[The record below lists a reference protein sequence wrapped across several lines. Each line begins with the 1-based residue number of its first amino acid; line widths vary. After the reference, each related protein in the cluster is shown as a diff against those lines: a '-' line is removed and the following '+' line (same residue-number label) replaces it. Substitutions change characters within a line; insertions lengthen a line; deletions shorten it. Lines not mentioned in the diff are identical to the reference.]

1 MPSNSPTPDD
11 FIKGG
16 LYVVALPIG
25 HPNDITLRA
34 LEVLGSVD
42 VMAAEDTRS
51 AARFLKRHGLR
62 VPLISCHEHNEEER
76 TRRLLTRLRSG
87 DSVALVSEAGTPCVS
102 DPGYRL
108 VCEAVNEGIPVV
120 PIPGVSAAITA
131 LSASGLPT
139 DSFVFIGFPPRKKSK
154 RHSLLASLADQR
166 RTLIFYESPRRIV
179 DLLETASETLGD
191 RKAVLARE
199 MTKSHEE
206 FLRGTLG
213 EIVDRLTRRD
223 AVKGEITLLVAGCD
237 ASAEGPAPEQ
247 IREEIRKRL
256 CTPGATASRVS
267 REVARAY
274 GLSKR
279 DVYEQALAVTRSGYD
294 GAMDAPTV
302 GTETSRCPSSDI
314 QKGRE
319 KRDRTR
325 SSGKNG
331 KP

>member
-25 HPNDITLRA
+25 HPRDITLRA
-34 LEVLGSVD
+34 LDVLGSVD

-51 AARFLKRHGLR
+51 AARFLRRHGIR

-76 TRRLLTRLRSG
+76 ARQLMTRLRNG
-87 DSVALVSEAGTPCVS
+87 ESVALVSDAGTPCVS

-108 VCEAVNEGIPVV
+108 VREAVSEGIPVV
-120 PIPGVSAAITA
+120 PVPGVSAAITA

-139 DSFVFIGFPPRKKSK
+139 DSFVFIGFPPRKKNK
-154 RHSLLASLADQR
+154 RNALLASIADQR

-179 DLLETASETLGD
+179 DLLETASEIFGD

-206 FLRGTLG
+206 FLRGTLS
-213 EIVDRLTRRD
+213 EIADRLTRRD
-223 AVKGEITLLVAGCD
+223 AVKGEVTLLVAGRD
-237 ASAEGPAPEQ
+237 ASAEDSTPEQ

-256 CTPGATASRVS
+256 SAPGATASRVS
-267 REVARAY
+267 RDVARAF

-279 DVYEQALAVTRSGYD
+279 EVYAQTLALVRSGDD
-294 GAMDAPTV
+294 GTVDGQRVGRQRPDARTPI
-302 GTETSRCPSSDI
+302 SR
-314 QKGRE
+314 GRGE
-319 KRDRTR
+319 EGPNPKHRAKR
-325 SSGKNG
+325 
-331 KP
+331 